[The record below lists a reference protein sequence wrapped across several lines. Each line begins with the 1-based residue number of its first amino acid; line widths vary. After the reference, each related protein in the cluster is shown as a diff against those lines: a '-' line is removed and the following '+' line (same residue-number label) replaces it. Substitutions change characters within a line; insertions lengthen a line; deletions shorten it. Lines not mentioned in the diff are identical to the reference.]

1 MVNQFISNLS
11 HQDIGK
17 QFNIRKTITG
27 AIILL
32 IGISLLIDAGLLIQ
46 ESFSLHNV
54 VLLISSILLCL
65 AGFYQLQYKS
75 KEVRYLPTRSVIK
88 EKSYSFNLRYLET
101 LKEMIETGNFA
112 DNNFIEKE
120 TNGNLRMDVMMSDDK
135 KFAAV
140 RLVQFIPYSY
150 IPITDIQYMRN
161 DNINALESFLD
172 PQK

>member
-17 QFNIRKTITG
+17 QFNIRKTIIG

-32 IGISLLIDAGLLIQ
+32 IGLSTLIDAGSPIH
-46 ESFSLHNV
+46 ESFSLHNI
-54 VLLISSILLCL
+54 VLLFSSILLCL

-88 EKSYSFNLRYLET
+88 EKSYSFNLRYLDT
-101 LKEMIETGNFA
+101 LKEMIETGNFS
-112 DNNFIEKE
+112 DNHDIEKE
-120 TNGNLRMDVMMSDDK
+120 LNGNLRMDVMMSDDK

-161 DNINALESFLD
+161 DNINALESFLE

>member
-17 QFNIRKTITG
+17 QFNIRKTIIG

-32 IGISLLIDAGLLIQ
+32 IGLSILIDAGLLIQ
-46 ESFSLHNV
+46 ESFSLHNI

-88 EKSYSFNLRYLET
+88 EKSYSFNLRYLEA
-101 LKEMIETGNFA
+101 LKEMIETGNFS
-112 DNNFIEKE
+112 DNHDIEKE
-120 TNGNLRMDVMMSDDK
+120 LNGNLRMDVMMSDDK

-140 RLVQFIPYSY
+140 RLAQFIPYSY
-150 IPITDIQYMRN
+150 IPITDIQYMCN
-161 DNINALESFLD
+161 DNINALESFLE